1 MERKNIPP
9 SRRRT
14 DGSRKTKPR
23 VRSVPSL
30 RKFVSGGIFPL
41 ALGMMLLCGPW
52 PAAARPVGSVR
63 FSDTTVQRHSNGT
76 SDVLYIEGIPFFM
89 DRTPLERFDGYAELF
104 AGLDT
109 SSDIEV
115 LGDIKNPVP
124 VSGHRDKNYEAIWK
138 ITGDTLFLSDIR
150 FSAWERHT
158 EPFLKFPH
166 DEQYRALERL
176 TGLAFRFDEGPMKAP
191 PVSPAGVLEARWFS
205 GTLLVRPARKTQAQ
219 PPETDTPQPLYR
231 LTFENGRRVKTEK
244 IGRETK
250 TDEPAP
256 RPSTHPA

>member
-1 MERKNIPP
+1 MPP
-9 SRRRT
+9 SRQRT

-52 PAAARPVGSVR
+52 PAAARPTGSVR

-76 SDVLYIEGIPFFM
+76 SDVLYIEGVPFFM
-89 DRTPLERFDGYAELF
+89 DRTPLERFDGYTELF

-138 ITGDTLFLSDIR
+138 IAGDTLYLSDIR
-150 FSAWERHT
+150 FSAWEREGRET
-158 EPFLKFPH
+158 FLKFPH

-176 TGLAFRFDEGPMKAP
+176 TGLVFRFDEGPMKAP
-191 PVSPAGVLEARWFS
+191 PVSPAGVLAARWFNGS
-205 GTLLVRPARKTQAQ
+205 LLVRPARQAQ
-219 PPETDTPQPLYR
+219 PSETGTPQPLYR
-231 LTFENGRRVKTEK
+231 LIFEKGRRVKTEK
-244 IGRETK
+244 IERRTSTDFPDHHETK
-250 TDEPAP
+250 K
-256 RPSTHPA
+256 RR